1 MNTAL
6 LLILALLQTGFY
18 VPPQLRQAAVL
29 EYPFTTTGTQ
39 WVVLDLEL
47 NRGGDVQSAQVLQGA
62 SPFLEI
68 VLSSVNQWQFT
79 TATTQHPTKSHVTA
93 VFMFRPRD
101 LFSAPPLAVSQIY
114 LRSADSAALPIQLSD
129 PGYPTNSVGEGLTI
143 LEMQVSDSGNT
154 DAVRVIRDTPGLAAH
169 TERVARTWRFQP
181 AKRSG
186 AATTGTVIVVAWYLR
201 PILFNNPATTNQPY
215 YPYEPNVPPAIFR
228 DGGTMPR
235 GF

>member
-1 MNTAL
+1 MNTAFF
-6 LLILALLQTGFY
+6 LILALLQTGY
-18 VPPQLRQAAVL
+18 YLPPQLRQAAVL

-47 NRGGDVQSAQVLQGA
+47 NYRGSVQSAQVLQGS
-62 SPFLEI
+62 SPFLEL
-68 VLSSVNQWQFT
+68 VLSSVNQWEFT
-79 TATTQHPTKSHVTA
+79 TATADSPTKSHVTA

-101 LFSAPPLAVSQIY
+101 LFSASPLSVSQIY
-114 LRSADSAALPIQLSD
+114 MRASESAALPVQLSD

-143 LEMQVSDSGNT
+143 LEMRVSDSGIT
-154 DAVRVIRDTPGLAAH
+154 DGVRIIRDTPGLAAH
-169 TERVARTWRFQP
+169 TESVARTWKFQP
-181 AKRSG
+181 AKRNG

-201 PILFNNPATTNQPY
+201 PILFDNPQTTNQPY

-228 DGGTMPR
+228 DGGPTLR

>member
-6 LLILALLQTGFY
+6 FLILALLQTGSY
-18 VPPQLRQAAVL
+18 LPPQLRQAAVL

-47 NRGGDVQSAQVLQGA
+47 NHGGSVQSAQVLQGS

-68 VLSSVNQWQFT
+68 VLSSVNQWEFT
-79 TATTQHPTKSHVTA
+79 TATAEGPTKSHVTA

-101 LFSAPPLAVSQIY
+101 LFSASPLSVSQIY
-114 LRSADSAALPIQLSD
+114 MRSSDSAALPVQLSD

-143 LEMQVSDSGNT
+143 LEMRVSDSGIT
-154 DAVRVIRDTPGLAAH
+154 DGVRVIRDTPGLAAH
-169 TERVARTWRFQP
+169 TETVARTWKFQP
-181 AKRSG
+181 AKRNG

-201 PILFNNPATTNQPY
+201 PILFNNPQTTNQPY
-215 YPYEPNVPPAIFR
+215 YPYEPNVPPATFR
-228 DGGTMPR
+228 DGVPRLR